1 MSASNKAIQ
10 NHDVSP
16 FRAFLHARVPGLLR
30 SARNDG
36 VIFDEAP
43 AAYGRLTLFGNT
55 PVINFRLSR
64 EDSAESCP

>member
-1 MSASNKAIQ
+1 MTNTSCFAEIT
-10 NHDVSP
+10 
-16 FRAFLHARVPGLLR
+16 
-30 SARNDG
+30 
-36 VIFDEAP
+36 